1 MSNVIPESWQ
11 QANLEDLIIR
21 MSNGANVDQLTEITN
36 LPISRIE
43 TIWNGNIDP
52 TRVKYI
58 GQQDQEFIEKY
69 CLNKNDILFS
79 HINSDD
85 HIGKTAIYKGIP
97 EQLIHGINLLL
108 IRVHDS
114 IDADFINYQFK
125 HLKNQGA
132 FIAVAQRAV
141 NQSSINQQK
150 LKNFVFNIPPFKEQK
165 RVVQKIEELF
175 SEIDDGVKS
184 LEIAKKQL
192 DIYRKA
198 ILIRAFNGNLTKQWR
213 TLNSDKLPTEEYF
226 LSAINRDREERYEK
240 QVADWNKDLSHWEK
254 AGKIGSKP
262 KKPKPLPRIEATQI
276 STEGL
281 PKGWIKTNLE
291 YVCDF
296 ITKGTTPAKN
306 ELFAKQGDIPFIK
319 VYNLTHKGYLDFSI
333 DPTFVTKQTHEG
345 FLKRSKVYPND
356 VLMNIVGPPLGKVSI
371 VPDSYPEWNINQ
383 AIAIYRSNL
392 IDSKYLSEFLLNENT
407 VRAMMSQSKATAG
420 QFNLTL
426 EICRNFPIPVCSK
439 LEQAEI
445 VKSLSE
451 NLSNAQYLQE
461 TIDQQ
466 LEQLTRLKQTILQK
480 AFSGELV
487 PQDPNDEP
495 ASVLLERIKAEKEEE
510 LAQTKANKIPKKSTK
525 RKTKTIKEDEP
536 AQQEL
541 I

>member
-1 MSNVIPESWQ
+1 MNINLPNTWLKVKLGDICDITYGKGLPTSKLLPEGYPVF
-11 QANLEDLIIR
+11 
-21 MSNGANVDQLTEITN
+21 GANAVIGYYSEYLYELEKLLISCRGANSGTINMSPPKAFITN
-36 LPISRIE
+36 NSLVLNFPAFEESLRKLLFFFLQACNKEKLVTGTAQPQVTINNAVELNIHLP
-43 TIWNGNIDP
+43 P
-52 TRVKYI
+52 
-58 GQQDQEFIEKY
+58 
-69 CLNKNDILFS
+69 LN
-79 HINSDD
+79 
-85 HIGKTAIYKGIP
+85 
-97 EQLIHGINLLL
+97 
-108 IRVHDS
+108 
-114 IDADFINYQFK
+114 
-125 HLKNQGA
+125 
-132 FIAVAQRAV
+132 
-141 NQSSINQQK
+141 
-150 LKNFVFNIPPFKEQK
+150 EQK
-165 RVVQKIEELF
+165 RIVQKIEELF
-175 SEIDDGVKS
+175 SEIDDGIQS
-184 LEIAKKQL
+184 LETAKKQL
-192 DIYRKA
+192 DIYREA
-198 ILIRAFNGNLTKQWR
+198 ILIQAFNGNLTKQWR
-213 TLNSDKLPTEEYF
+213 TLNSDKLPTKEYF

-466 LEQLTRLKQTILQK
+466 LEQLMLLKQTVLQT

-510 LAQTKANKIPKKSTK
+510 LAKAKANKAPKKPTK
-525 RKTKTIKEDEP
+525 RKTKATKKNEP

>member
-1 MSNVIPESWQ
+1 MSLNIPQGWALSNLGSIATYINGRAFKPTEWETTGLPIIRIQNLNNSNAPYNHTNGEFEEKYKVRKDDLLFAWSASLGTYVWKHDDAWLNQHIFKVIPHKGIDKTFLYYLLTHVTNELYAKAHGSGMVHVTKAVFDANPVLIPPIKQ
-11 QANLEDLIIR
+11 QAQII
-21 MSNGANVDQLTEITN
+21 
-36 LPISRIE
+36 
-43 TIWNGNIDP
+43 
-52 TRVKYI
+52 
-58 GQQDQEFIEKY
+58 
-69 CLNKNDILFS
+69 
-79 HINSDD
+79 
-85 HIGKTAIYKGIP
+85 
-97 EQLIHGINLLL
+97 
-108 IRVHDS
+108 
-114 IDADFINYQFK
+114 
-125 HLKNQGA
+125 
-132 FIAVAQRAV
+132 
-141 NQSSINQQK
+141 
-150 LKNFVFNIPPFKEQK
+150 
-165 RVVQKIEELF
+165 QKIEELF
-175 SEIDDGVKS
+175 SEIDDGVES

-192 DIYRKA
+192 DVYRKA
-198 ILIRAFNGNLTKQWR
+198 ILIQAFNGNLTKQWR

-466 LEQLTRLKQTILQK
+466 LEQLMLLKQTVLQK

-510 LAQTKANKIPKKSTK
+510 MAKAKANKAPKKPTK
-525 RKTKTIKEDEP
+525 RKTKATKEDEP

>member
-1 MSNVIPESWQ
+1 MSPPK
-11 QANLEDLIIR
+11 AF
-21 MSNGANVDQLTEITN
+21 ITN
-36 LPISRIE
+36 NSLVLNFPAFEESLRKLLFFFLQACNKEKLVTGTAQPQVTINNAVELNIHLP
-43 TIWNGNIDP
+43 P
-52 TRVKYI
+52 
-58 GQQDQEFIEKY
+58 
-69 CLNKNDILFS
+69 LN
-79 HINSDD
+79 
-85 HIGKTAIYKGIP
+85 
-97 EQLIHGINLLL
+97 
-108 IRVHDS
+108 
-114 IDADFINYQFK
+114 
-125 HLKNQGA
+125 
-132 FIAVAQRAV
+132 
-141 NQSSINQQK
+141 
-150 LKNFVFNIPPFKEQK
+150 EQK
-165 RVVQKIEELF
+165 RIVQKIEELF
-175 SEIDDGVKS
+175 SEIDDGIQS
-184 LEIAKKQL
+184 LETAKKQL
-192 DIYRKA
+192 DIYREA
-198 ILIRAFNGNLTKQWR
+198 ILIQAFNGNLTKQWR
-213 TLNSDKLPTEEYF
+213 TLNSDKLPTKEYF

-466 LEQLTRLKQTILQK
+466 LEQLMLLKQTVLQT

-510 LAQTKANKIPKKSTK
+510 LAKAKANKAPKKPTK
-525 RKTKTIKEDEP
+525 RKTKATKKMS
-536 AQQEL
+536 L
-541 I
+541 LNRN

>member
-1 MSNVIPESWQ
+1 MKSELPENW
-11 QANLEDLIIR
+11 
-21 MSNGANVDQLTEITN
+21 
-36 LPISRIE
+36 ISVSFE
-43 TIWNGNIDP
+43 TIYENISISKLKIKEDEYLAEGLYPVIDQSSSKLVSGFSNDP
-52 TRVKYI
+52 SK
-58 GQQDQEFIEKY
+58 
-69 CLNKNDILFS
+69 L
-79 HINSDD
+79 
-85 HIGKTAIYKGIP
+85 
-97 EQLIHGINLLL
+97 
-108 IRVHDS
+108 
-114 IDADFINYQFK
+114 
-125 HLKNQGA
+125 
-132 FIAVAQRAV
+132 V
-141 NQSSINQQK
+141 NQDGTKIIFGDHTKAIK
-150 LKNFVFNIPPFKEQK
+150 LFNDPFVPGADGIKVLNVNSAVLTKYAFYLLKSLKIPNKGYARHFSLLKIFSYPIAPYAEQI
-165 RVVQKIEELF
+165 RIVQKIEELF
-175 SEIDDGVKS
+175 SEIDDGIQS
-184 LEIAKKQL
+184 LETAKKQL
-192 DIYRKA
+192 DIYREA
-198 ILIRAFNGNLTKQWR
+198 ILIQAFNGNLTKQWR
-213 TLNSDKLPTEEYF
+213 ALNSDKLPTKEYF

-240 QVADWNKDLSHWEK
+240 QIADWNKEFLHWEK
-254 AGKIGSKP
+254 EGKIGSKP

-276 STEGL
+276 RTEGL
-281 PKGWIKTNLE
+281 PRGWIKTNLE

-466 LEQLTRLKQTILQK
+466 LEQLMLLKQTVLQK

-510 LAQTKANKIPKKSTK
+510 LTKAKANKIPKKSTK

>member
-1 MSNVIPESWQ
+1 MNINLPNTWLKVKLGDICDITYGKGLPTSKLLPEGYPVF
-11 QANLEDLIIR
+11 
-21 MSNGANVDQLTEITN
+21 GANAVIGYYSEYLYELEKLLISCRGANSGTINMSPPKAFITN
-36 LPISRIE
+36 NSLVLNFPAFEESLRKLLFFFLQACNKEKLVTGTAQPQVTINNAVELNIHLP
-43 TIWNGNIDP
+43 P
-52 TRVKYI
+52 
-58 GQQDQEFIEKY
+58 
-69 CLNKNDILFS
+69 LN
-79 HINSDD
+79 
-85 HIGKTAIYKGIP
+85 
-97 EQLIHGINLLL
+97 
-108 IRVHDS
+108 
-114 IDADFINYQFK
+114 
-125 HLKNQGA
+125 
-132 FIAVAQRAV
+132 
-141 NQSSINQQK
+141 
-150 LKNFVFNIPPFKEQK
+150 EQK
-165 RVVQKIEELF
+165 RIVQKIEELF
-175 SEIDDGVKS
+175 SEIDDGIQS
-184 LEIAKKQL
+184 LETAKKQL
-192 DIYRKA
+192 DIYREA
-198 ILIRAFNGNLTKQWR
+198 ILIQAFNGNLTKQWR
-213 TLNSDKLPTEEYF
+213 TLNSDKLPTKEYF

-254 AGKIGSKP
+254 AWKIGSKP

-466 LEQLTRLKQTILQK
+466 LEQLMLLKQTVLQT

-510 LAQTKANKIPKKSTK
+510 LAKAKANKAPKKPTK
-525 RKTKTIKEDEP
+525 RKTKATKKMS
-536 AQQEL
+536 L
-541 I
+541 LNRN

>member
-1 MSNVIPESWQ
+1 MNINLPNTWLKVKLGDICDITYGKGLPTSKLLPEGYPVF
-11 QANLEDLIIR
+11 
-21 MSNGANVDQLTEITN
+21 GANAVIGYYSEYLYELEKLLISCRGANSGTINMSPPKAFITN
-36 LPISRIE
+36 NSLVLNFPAFEESLRKLLFFFLQACNKEKLVTGTAQPQVTINNAVELNIHLP
-43 TIWNGNIDP
+43 P
-52 TRVKYI
+52 
-58 GQQDQEFIEKY
+58 
-69 CLNKNDILFS
+69 LN
-79 HINSDD
+79 
-85 HIGKTAIYKGIP
+85 
-97 EQLIHGINLLL
+97 
-108 IRVHDS
+108 
-114 IDADFINYQFK
+114 
-125 HLKNQGA
+125 
-132 FIAVAQRAV
+132 
-141 NQSSINQQK
+141 
-150 LKNFVFNIPPFKEQK
+150 EQK
-165 RVVQKIEELF
+165 RIVQKIEELF
-175 SEIDDGVKS
+175 SEIDDGIQS
-184 LEIAKKQL
+184 LETAKKQL
-192 DIYRKA
+192 DIYREA
-198 ILIRAFNGNLTKQWR
+198 ILIQAFNGNLTKQWR
-213 TLNSDKLPTEEYF
+213 TLNSDKLPTKEYF

-466 LEQLTRLKQTILQK
+466 LEQLMLLKQTVLQT

-510 LAQTKANKIPKKSTK
+510 LAKAKANKAPKKPTK
-525 RKTKTIKEDEP
+525 RKTKATKKMS
-536 AQQEL
+536 L
-541 I
+541 LNRN